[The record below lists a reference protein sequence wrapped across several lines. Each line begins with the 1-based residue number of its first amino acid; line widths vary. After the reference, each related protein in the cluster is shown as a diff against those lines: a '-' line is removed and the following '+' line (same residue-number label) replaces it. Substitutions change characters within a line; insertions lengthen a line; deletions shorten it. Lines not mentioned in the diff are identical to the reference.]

1 MWNNI
6 LRSSLTYKMNEEP
19 FVNLCE
25 NILDLENK
33 GALIERDEERERERE
48 PLPPHLT
55 KKNVEIMMVQC
66 NSL

>member
-25 NILDLENK
+25 NILDLENE
-33 GALIERDEERERERE
+33 GALIERER
-48 PLPPHLT
+48 
-55 KKNVEIMMVQC
+55 
-66 NSL
+66 

>member
-25 NILDLENK
+25 NILDLENE
-33 GALIERDEERERERE
+33 GALIERENDRKRAAAVVVANE
-48 PLPPHLT
+48 
-55 KKNVEIMMVQC
+55 KKCV
-66 NSL
+66 